1 MSEATQ
7 QPQSALQR
15 QIAQMAAELAAH
27 LEQQARQAPLGT
39 VLDACEDLLLG
50 RGRQFLRDCLAATL
64 QQQADEAEKR
74 GPRPHLYL
82 RPRLPQQGHRL
93 PRVPDRHRPHP
104 HQPHLLLLPP
114 LPHRRLPRR

>member
-7 QPQSALQR
+7 QAQSALQR
-15 QIAQMAAELAAH
+15 QIVQMAVELAAQ

-50 RGRQFLRDCLAATL
+50 QGRQFLRDCLAATL

-74 GPRPHLYL
+74 GAPPVPALAARPAAT
-82 RPRLPQQGHRL
+82 RAQATAPC
-93 PRVPDRHRPHP
+93 
-104 HQPHLLLLPP
+104 
-114 LPHRRLPRR
+114 